1 MFTLFLALFYALT
14 MEATPSSEAFV
25 LTFKFI
31 RHNNPTNNNVT
42 RDIKLENNAIYN
54 LSIPI
59 S

>member
-1 MFTLFLALFYALT
+1 